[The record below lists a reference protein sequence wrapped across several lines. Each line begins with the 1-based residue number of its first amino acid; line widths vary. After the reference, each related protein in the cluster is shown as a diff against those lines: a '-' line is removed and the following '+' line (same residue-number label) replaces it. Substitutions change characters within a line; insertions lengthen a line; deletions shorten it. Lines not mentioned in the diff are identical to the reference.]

1 MFIFSRRVKFD
12 VKRIKMNKTIII
24 NMKNKKQTKTN
35 GKCSG
40 SRGLKLHFR
49 KKKKL
54 HYSHFYDIAGCY
66 TGANVAYLRDV
77 NVHAQP
83 NSPMDLKF

>member
-49 KKKKL
+49 KEKKL
-54 HYSHFYDIAGCY
+54 RYSHFYDIAGCY
-66 TGANVAYLRDV
+66 TGANVANLIGSGR
-77 NVHAQP
+77 
-83 NSPMDLKF
+83 